1 LWNKFFGRLVV
12 GQTTL
17 HKSPKEALMS
27 TLLGAVTLASTVCGL
42 MLGQISAGAQFA
54 GVVLASLVLMTL
66 RA

>member
-1 LWNKFFGRLVV
+1 M
-12 GQTTL
+12 T
-17 HKSPKEALMS
+17 

-54 GVVLASLVLMTL
+54 GVVLASLVLMSL

>member
-1 LWNKFFGRLVV
+1 MFARPVV
-12 GQTTL
+12 GPTTL
-17 HKSPKEALMS
+17 HKSGPKEALMS

-54 GVVLASLVLMTL
+54 GVVLASLVLMSL

>member
-17 HKSPKEALMS
+17 NKSPKEAFMS